1 MTEEKRKIAT
11 AIKYDRAKGKA
22 PTVVA
27 KGLGLVAQKILEL
40 AEENEVQVY
49 KDETLAKQLYNLSIG
64 EEIPEELY
72 TTVAEVLAFI
82 ARLDKM
88 RQK

>member
-1 MTEEKRKIAT
+1 MSDEKRKVAT
-11 AIKYDRAKGKA
+11 ALKYDGEKGRA

-27 KGLGLVAQKILEL
+27 KGLGLIAEKIIES
-40 AEENEVQVY
+40 AEKSDVQVY

-64 EEIPEELY
+64 DEIPEELY

-82 ARLDKM
+82 ARLDKS
-88 RQK
+88 RKK